1 MKELDEL
8 HEISEEDSFADGIE
22 SVKGDIEQTE
32 GSGGVEVAINIEEE
46 KKGEPIVVS
55 KSAPIIEETKQAP
68 VEKFVEDLTTPQ
80 CVTDIEIIP
89 DWPQRMDRADY
100 TQS

>member
-22 SVKGDIEQTE
+22 SVKGEIEQTE

-46 KKGEPIVVS
+46 KKG
-55 KSAPIIEETKQAP
+55 APIE
-68 VEKFVEDLTTPQ
+68 V
-80 CVTDIEIIP
+80 
-89 DWPQRMDRADY
+89 
-100 TQS
+100 S